1 MILFL
6 IMWQLYRKKQL
17 NKLLFFY
24 LMHVGGSWSTW
35 DEGRTYSAPN
45 RTAMQR
51 CSPIAPTAAQII
63 TESIYYRSYS
73 CCETSGVVTQTIR
86 SRWLQWDSNK
96 RVVWSASICLHIN
109 SDIAK
114 SQPAVTGVDF
124 RSPFQWR
131 FLSNVWPLFVQG
143 RTSSSAWRYDQNF
156 ISWDSSFYIPI
167 RYTSRYS
174 TFWVNS
180 FNYHPKYILGCF
192 YIT

>member
-96 RVVWSASICLHIN
+96 RVVWSASICLRR
-109 SDIAK
+109 K
-114 SQPAVTGVDF
+114 F
-124 RSPFQWR
+124 RHCEI
-131 FLSNVWPLFVQG
+131 
-143 RTSSSAWRYDQNF
+143 T
-156 ISWDSSFYIPI
+156 
-167 RYTSRYS
+167 TSRNWRRLQV
-174 TFWVNS
+174 TFPMTLLVKRVT
-180 FNYHPKYILGCF
+180 FVRARKDI
-192 YIT
+192 